1 MISPLPVRLLTT
13 HVRTTDKKMKRWLLT
28 WVCCLSAVAFY
39 AQSGDDPVLMTVNGM
54 PVLRSEFV
62 SSYHRNVAVI
72 DAEPLSV
79 NDFLDRFIDYK
90 LKVAAAVDACYEL
103 LPTKPAPAV
112 KPLVTPN
119 AAEAEACYRLA
130 CAAAG
135 SSDMINPMQ
144 ILLRVDT
151 RASAAEVARVKQR
164 IDSVAKAMRGG
175 AVFSDLARR
184 LSDDPSASDG
194 GNMGWIGPNQLLA
207 EVERAAYALQAGEV
221 SEPFLSPAGWHI
233 VAMIDRQPATSEVVH
248 QWFLTPRATSPSA
261 CATPAV
267 DELLAREYHE
277 GALVA
282 QVTQTTLGNLP
293 EPDEKTLVRY
303 FKKNKKR
310 YGKKLKKRDF
320 PTVRELVLADYQQQ
334 REREWVEGL
343 RRQYK
348 VKVNKSI
355 LKTIE

>member
-54 PVLRSEFV
+54 PVLRSEFA

-164 IDSVAKAMRGG
+164 IDSVALALKGG
-175 AVFSDLARR
+175 AVFPDLARR

-194 GNMGWIGPNQLLA
+194 GDMGWIGPNQLLA

-320 PTVRELVLADYQQQ
+320 PTYRELVLADFQQQ

>member
-13 HVRTTDKKMKRWLLT
+13 HVRTTDNKMKRWLLT

-39 AQSGDDPVLMTVNGM
+39 AQSGDDPVLMTVNGL

-62 SSYHRNVAVI
+62 SSYHRNAAII

-79 NDFLDRFIDYK
+79 NDFLDRFVDYK
-90 LKVAAAVDACYEL
+90 LKVAAAVDAGYKV
-103 LPTKPAPAV
+103 LPAKPAPAA
-112 KPLVTPN
+112 KPSATLNT
-119 AAEAEACYRLA
+119 AEAEECYRLA
-130 CAAAG
+130 CAATG
-135 SSDMINPMQ
+135 NSDMINPMQ

-151 RASAAEVARVKQR
+151 RASATEVARVKQR
-164 IDSVAKAMRGG
+164 IDSIALAIKGG

-184 LSDDPSASDG
+184 LSDDSSASNG
-194 GNMGWIGPNQLLA
+194 GDMGWIAPNQLLA
-207 EVERAAYALQAGEV
+207 EVERVAYGLQAGEV

-248 QWFLTPRATSPSA
+248 QWFLTPRTTNPST
-261 CATPAV
+261 CTMPVV

-277 GALVA
+277 GMLVA
-282 QVTQTTLGNLP
+282 QVTQMTLGNLP
-293 EPDEKTLVRY
+293 EPDEKTLMRY

-334 REREWVEGL
+334 REREWLEGL